1 MRGNTFFPMWTD
13 NCSSTTTSYWYKV
26 SSSVHLS
33 SKQAEYV
40 GPLTNTSI
48 QLITH
53 HALPEQHYY
62 LNKAGDILHSLFLK
76 YSLFTYPVLSF
87 PYKAANFWDE
97 KKKALPN
104 SPLHPLYLALSWLSN
119 TLQFYSDFHP
129 YRWELPASISRIFIF
144 RFSQKEKAY
153 LSSTSPPKQVQC
165 F

>member
-1 MRGNTFFPMWTD
+1 MWTD

-87 PYKAANFWDE
+87 PYKAANF
-97 KKKALPN
+97 
-104 SPLHPLYLALSWLSN
+104 
-119 TLQFYSDFHP
+119 
-129 YRWELPASISRIFIF
+129 
-144 RFSQKEKAY
+144 
-153 LSSTSPPKQVQC
+153 
-165 F
+165 